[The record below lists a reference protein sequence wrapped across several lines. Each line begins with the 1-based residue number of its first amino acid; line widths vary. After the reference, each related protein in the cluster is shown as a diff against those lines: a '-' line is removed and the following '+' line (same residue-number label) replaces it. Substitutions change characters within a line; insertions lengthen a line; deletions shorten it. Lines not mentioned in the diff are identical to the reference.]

1 MIPDVLASPRLHL
14 APPWLHLAP
23 NFIQK
28 LYSKM
33 ASTTRDSTTPIESE
47 FNYFYEPDIYN
58 PPGSCINEFKDVGE
72 LIDYIDVQ
80 TQDCYAEIKVFED
93 SHTGKDGQ
101 LLDMVNM
108 SIRNVYNEEVNLNIF
123 DRHMSRTEIKYE
135 IRQQLEEITAIFE
148 QNKP

>member
-1 MIPDVLASPRLHL
+1 MANSFKTTPFARGQPHATCMVLCNDLYIMLQLKPFDTRCLGFTSYHL

-23 NFIQK
+23 K
-28 LYSKM
+28 KM
-33 ASTTRDSTTPIESE
+33 ASTTRDSTTPIETE

-80 TQDCYAEIKVFED
+80 TQDCYAERNDFED

-108 SIRNVYNEEVNLNIF
+108 SIRNVYNEEVNLKIF
-123 DRHMSRTEIKYE
+123 D
-135 IRQQLEEITAIFE
+135 
-148 QNKP
+148 